1 MFSKKLTVFAALVVF
16 LTSSAF
22 AGKKKESFLDQAQD
36 LVQNVVG
43 AVAVAEGLGN
53 MLGGGDE
60 PKNVPTP
67 DGGVMPNPRN
77 MVLLMGRA
85 IDLRDVDYD
94 VRRWTDRYSGVTYEV
109 VNVRRSQ
116 LDARVGS
123 DFHIAFTK
131 KGVWHVIDGRA
142 RDEVGKAVDDFLG
155 DRQIDRRT
163 LVELGRRFAAQSLI
177 LPEITHHDVSRA
189 IKGTQG
195 RAGFEYITVTL
206 HVNVFMVDLETGTTR
221 QAFKVEASESGFL
234 AEAYWELFVKNA
246 GLQYIQMLPGKVS
259 EKVAKKAAELMA
271 SDRGPIRWVDRDPVE
286 RIRGEVLNGAL
297 FKVVTDNNL
306 VGDLVEVGERT
317 WTLRFSSLQRI
328 KPKDEFEIWSA
339 TKLGLPDAPTGV
351 FVQADFVDTEKK
363 LVGAHVSRIDPRDS
377 GVLPQTASSGPGE
390 SEQAMAAQPV
400 AEEPEVIRPT
410 SPTSSAAQS
419 WVERLAAARAGEVF
433 AEVQNG
439 VDPGGD
445 NLTITPEPRQGE
457 STGRLT
463 TESPNYLVAMVV
475 EKGHFPENADKWPA
489 GLVVLAGIAGQPAAA
504 KAIFFGPLGGDE
516 DRYGIWVL
524 PSAVAEFVAGLR
536 DGWVFSPDQKVRTQ

>member
-1 MFSKKLTVFAALVVF
+1 MFSKKLAVLTALVVL
-16 LTSSAF
+16 LTSPAF
-22 AGKKKESFLDQAQD
+22 AGKKKESLLDRAQD
-36 LVQNVVG
+36 LVQNVAGV
-43 AVAVAEGLGN
+43 VAVAEGLGN

-60 PKNVPTP
+60 PKTVPTP
-67 DGGVMPNPRN
+67 DGGTMPNPRN

-94 VRRWTDRYSGVTYEV
+94 VHRWTDNYSGVTYEV

-131 KGVWHVIDGRA
+131 KGVWHMIDGRA
-142 RDEVGKAVDDFLG
+142 REEVGKAVDDFLG

-189 IKGTQG
+189 IKGSQG

-271 SDRGPIRWVDRDPVE
+271 STDRGPIRWIDRDPVE
-286 RIRGEVLNGAL
+286 RIRGEILNGVA
-297 FKVVTDNNL
+297 FKVIGDNL
-306 VGDLVEVGERT
+306 VGDLVEVGQRT
-317 WTLRFSSLQRI
+317 WTIKFSNIKGI
-328 KPKDEFEIWSA
+328 KPRDEFEIWSA

-351 FVQADFVDTEKK
+351 FVQVDFIDAEKK
-363 LVGAHVSRIDPRDS
+363 LVGAHMSKIELNSKPAEQ
-377 GVLPQTASSGPGE
+377 LIEET
-390 SEQAMAAQPV
+390 SE
-400 AEEPEVIRPT
+400 ETEVIRPT
-410 SPTSSAAQS
+410 TASSTTQS
-419 WVERLAAARAGEVF
+419 WVERLAAAKAGEVF
-433 AEVQNG
+433 AEVQSG
-439 VDPGGD
+439 VDPGGG
-445 NLTITPEPRQGE
+445 NFTVTPEPRQGE

-463 TESPNYLVAMVV
+463 AESPDHLVAMVV
-475 EKGHFPENADKWPA
+475 EKGHFPEDAAKWPT
-489 GLVVLAGIAGQPAAA
+489 GLVVIAGVAGQPAAA
-504 KAIFFGPLGGDE
+504 KAVFFGRLGGDE

-524 PSAVAEFVAGLR
+524 PSAVTDFVAGLR
-536 DGWVFSPDQKVRTQ
+536 DGWVFDAPTTKSESR